1 MSVSHKPEG
10 YYSVTPYLIID
21 GAAEAIDYYKQAFAA
36 EEVLRIPMPVP
47 GDAASG
53 VEGGDRLGH
62 AEIRIGDSHVM
73 LADEFPEMDLLGP
86 HSRGGATASLMIYT
100 EDVDATFARAI
111 AAGGTEEKAVQD
123 QFYGDRSGTLV
134 DPFGHRWTV
143 ATHIEDVAPDEMER
157 RMATLAER
165 QAEPA

>member
-1 MSVSHKPEG
+1 MTVSHKPEG
-10 YYSVTPYLIID
+10 YSSVTPYLIID
-21 GAAEAIDYYKQAFAA
+21 GAAEAIDYYKQAFGA
-36 EEVLRIPMPVP
+36 EEVLRMQMGERI
-47 GDAASG
+47 
-53 VEGGDRLGH
+53 GH

-100 EDVDATFARAI
+100 EDVDATFGRAI

-157 RMATLAER
+157 RMAELAER

>member
-10 YYSVTPYLIID
+10 YFSVTPYLIID
-21 GAAEAIDYYKQAFAA
+21 GAAEAIDYYKQAFGA
-36 EEVLRIPMPVP
+36 EEVLRMQMGERI
-47 GDAASG
+47 
-53 VEGGDRLGH
+53 GH

-86 HSRGGATASLMIYT
+86 QSRGGATASLMIYT
-100 EDVDATFARAI
+100 EDVDATFGRAS

-143 ATHIEDVAPDEMER
+143 ATHIEDIAPEEMER
-157 RMATLAER
+157 RMAEMADG

>member
-10 YYSVTPYLIID
+10 YFSVTPYLIID

-36 EEVLRIPMPVP
+36 EEVLRLPM
-47 GDAASG
+47 
-53 VEGGDRLGH
+53 GDRIGH

-86 HSRGGATASLMIYT
+86 QSRGGATASLMIYT

-123 QFYGDRSGTLV
+123 QFYGDRSGTLI

-143 ATHIEDVAPDEMER
+143 ATHVEDVAPDEIER
-157 RMATLAER
+157 RMASLGER